1 MELLTIPLRKLPL
14 VLHYLSC
21 KQTHPGSMTPHDF
34 DVQPIKL
41 ALCTV
46 LAYVL
51 DYVCYSCRL
60 TDCDE
65 HLIFYYL
72 TVQEKYTCGK
82 SYILIIHCSLCISFG
97 GKYVLTQ
104 LDLSSISRVPNLKL
118 YSFVWSWAHGLC
130 ATQLK
135 GVSNGNSFGL
145 FGRLRCQCHGANA
158 AGPWSIA

>member
-1 MELLTIPLRKLPL
+1 
-14 VLHYLSC
+14 
-21 KQTHPGSMTPHDF
+21 MTPHDF

-82 SYILIIHCSLCISFG
+82 RVIFWSSTALCVFLLVESMFWLSLIFLLYHEFQIWSCILLYGHGLMACVLLNWRGSQTETASVYLVGCGASATAQMPLVHGASHEPVLLWSFG
-97 GKYVLTQ
+97 SK
-104 LDLSSISRVPNLKL
+104 
-118 YSFVWSWAHGLC
+118 F
-130 ATQLK
+130 
-135 GVSNGNSFGL
+135 
-145 FGRLRCQCHGANA
+145 
-158 AGPWSIA
+158 